1 MCGGTWKSLGYT
13 TYVLHRTVV
22 RERHIGL
29 TCVVVHMGVP
39 GISHIEQ
46 WDGIDTGL
54 ICAMVH
60 MGVPGI
66 SYLCPSYEM
75 GRDRHIGLTF
85 VVVHMG
91 VLGISYIEQCDRI
104 DT

>member
-1 MCGGTWKSLGYT
+1 MFAGTHRCPWDILR
-13 TYVLHRTVV
+13 RTVGWD
-22 RERHIGL
+22 RHIGL
-29 TCVVVHMGVP
+29 T
-39 GISHIEQ
+39 
-46 WDGIDTGL
+46 
-54 ICAMVH
+54 CAMVH

-66 SYLCPSYEM
+66 SYLCPSYEV